1 MRTDLAE
8 QPAHSLLALNS
19 SHPSHPSTR
28 YLPSTRP
35 SRAIRALVTYPRA
48 VPSEPPEHLPQGI
61 GSLLLSNQ
69 IIYPMATNRSPAE
82 TARSFLDV

>member
-8 QPAHSLLALNS
+8 QPAHSLLVLNS
-19 SHPSHPSTR
+19 SSRST
-28 YLPSTRP
+28 
-35 SRAIRALVTYPRA
+35 RALVTYPQA
-48 VPSEPPEHLPQGI
+48 VPPEPPEHLPQGI

>member
-8 QPAHSLLALNS
+8 QPAHSLLALK
-19 SHPSHPSTR
+19 ST
-28 YLPSTRP
+28 
-35 SRAIRALVTYPRA
+35 SRATRTLVAYPQ
-48 VPSEPPEHLPQGI
+48 VVLPDLSEHLLQGI